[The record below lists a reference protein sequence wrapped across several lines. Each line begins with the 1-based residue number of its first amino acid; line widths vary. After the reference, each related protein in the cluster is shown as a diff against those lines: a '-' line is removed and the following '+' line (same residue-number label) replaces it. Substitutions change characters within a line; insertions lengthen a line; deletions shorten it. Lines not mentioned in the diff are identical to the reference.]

1 MPKIDLTNIQ
11 ESAGEFKRL
20 VPGTYVCKIVDAQL
34 FEDRNYVRIEWDVAV
49 GEYADIFKDAPFAR
63 YDYMSYSE
71 RALPMLKH
79 KLACLTESNV
89 GFDAEGAFQNDNMAA
104 FKGKVFGARVR
115 ERLYT
120 KKDGTDGSGLEIGQW
135 LRAQEALTGSFDVMA
150 PRDQRDHVQSAPTAS
165 DTVAAIKSGVADVYD
180 EDIPF

>member
-71 RALPMLKH
+71 HALPMLKH
-79 KLACLTESNV
+79 KLACLSESNV
-89 GFDAEGAFQNDNMAA
+89 GFDAEAAFQSDNMAA

-120 KKDGTDGSGLEIGQW
+120 KRDGGEGSGLEIGQW
-135 LRAQEALTGSFDVMA
+135 LRAQEALTGTYDVMA
-150 PRDQRDHVQSAPTAS
+150 PRDQREHVHGAPAPAQTA
-165 DTVAAIKSGVADVYD
+165 AAPSNGVADVYD

>member
-1 MPKIDLTNIQ
+1 MPRIDLTNVQ
-11 ESAGEFKRL
+11 ESSGDFKRL

-34 FEDRNYVRIEWDVAV
+34 FEDKQYIRIEWDVAA
-49 GEYADIFKDAPFAR
+49 GEYADIFKDAPFAC
-63 YDYMSYSE
+63 YDYMSYKQNS
-71 RALPMLKH
+71 LGMLKH

-89 GFDAEGAFQNDNMAA
+89 GFDAESAFQRDDMAA

-115 ERLYT
+115 ECLYT

-135 LRAQEALTGSFDVMA
+135 LRAQDALTGTYDVMA
-150 PRDQRDHVQSAPTAS
+150 PRDQREHVKGAPAASETA
-165 DTVAAIKSGVADVYD
+165 AAIKSGAADLYD